1 MRSSAASAG
10 RAKHPIPT
18 APRTPPLAPS
28 DWACTGATALA
39 FVLAFPSPL
48 GEGVWFLAWGAWI
61 PLLFRLATRVA
72 LSFRQAFLLGLSLAL
87 IVFYGSFS
95 WLAFPIVHYGGMPA
109 PIAYALL
116 LIPALVLSLFFS
128 AFLWLVRWGIVRWG
142 RAGVFTAPL
151 FWVALEWARVRL
163 TRHGWNLFGYSQAS
177 VPELI
182 QIARG
187 TGVLG
192 VSFLLLLASTLGVF
206 LALRETARWRRAIL
220 LVGSPLAL
228 LGLAFFAGRA
238 ARPEA
243 PLGTSA
249 VHVFAVQPVIPVLGR
264 GAGLRAPDVIESLD
278 RHLRLSEAVLAE
290 GKSDG
295 PPQLLIWPESPMNL
309 SLDEDEALAAY
320 LADFARR
327 HEAYLLLNHLGRTAR
342 GWHNSATVI
351 SPQGTRIAEYHKIRL
366 LEFGEYVPGRGL
378 LPFLGKI
385 PALAGDFVPGRD
397 YTVADVGAARV
408 GTFICFESAFPEI
421 PRALVQRGATLL
433 VNISNDGWFGTTAGA
448 RQHLSHA
455 VLRAVELGRP
465 LVRVTNSG
473 ITALITPYG
482 EVRDATPLFHTATRH
497 WLLRLPSS
505 PPPLTLYARYG
516 DLFAWLCVA
525 VSLGLLAWGK
535 RRKRRA

>member
-1 MRSSAASAG
+1 M
-10 RAKHPIPT
+10 
-18 APRTPPLAPS
+18 APRTTPLVLS
-28 DWACTGATALA
+28 DWACAGVTAFA
-39 FVLAFPSPL
+39 VVLAFPSPF
-48 GEGVWFLAWGAWI
+48 GEGMWFLAWGAWI
-61 PLLFRLATRVA
+61 PLLFRMATRVA
-72 LSFRQAFLLGLSLAL
+72 LSLRQACLLGLSLAL

-95 WLAFPIVHYGGMPA
+95 WLTFPIVHYGGVPA

-142 RAGVFTAPL
+142 RVGVLTAPL

-187 TGVLG
+187 TGALG
-192 VSFLLLLASTLGVF
+192 VSFLLLLASALGVF
-206 LALRETARWRRAIL
+206 FALRETTRWRRVIW
-220 LVGSPLAL
+220 LVGCPLVL
-228 LGLAFFAGRA
+228 FGLVFFAGRA
-238 ARPEA
+238 ARPEVR
-243 PLGTSA
+243 PGTSA
-249 VHVFAVQPVIPVLGR
+249 VHVFAVQPVIPVLG
-264 GAGLRAPDVIESLD
+264 GSAGLRAPDVIESLN
-278 RHLRLSEAVLAE
+278 RHLRLSEDVLAE

-295 PPQLLIWPESPMNL
+295 PPRLLIWPESPMNL

-327 HEAYLLLNHLGRTAR
+327 HQVYLLLNHLGKSPR
-342 GWHNSATVI
+342 GWHNSAAVI
-351 SPQGTRIAEYHKIRL
+351 SPQGARIAEYHKIRL
-366 LEFGEYVPGRGL
+366 LEFGEYVPGRRL
-378 LPFLGKI
+378 LPFLEKI
-385 PALAGDFVPGRD
+385 PALAGDFVPGRE
-397 YTVADVGAARV
+397 YTIADIGPARV

-421 PRALVQRGATLL
+421 PRQLVRRGATLL

-448 RQHLSHA
+448 RQHLAHA

-482 EVRDATPLFHTATRH
+482 EVRDVTPLFQTATRH
-497 WLLRLPSS
+497 WLLRMPS
-505 PPPLTLYARYG
+505 PPPLTFYARHG
-516 DLFAWLCVA
+516 DLFAWVCVA

-535 RRKRRA
+535 RRTRRA